1 MNVIPPGEASLPTT
15 MRLLVTVTLGLIMGS
30 SLFSCLDTQRE
41 EDLLDVWIGQMLM
54 VGFRG
59 TDLKEGD
66 FFLQA
71 VSDLHLGGVVLFD
84 RDVPTQSLIRN
95 IVSPQQVRKLTAQLH
110 AAAEVPLLI
119 AIDQEGGQIARL
131 KARHGFSTT
140 PSQAELGRWD
150 DQERTRSSAQKVG
163 ELLADLGINV
173 NFAPVVDL
181 AVNPENPIIAALER
195 SYGAAPDLVE
205 RHARWTIEEFHRAGV
220 LSAVKHFPGHGA
232 SKEDSHLGLPD
243 VTHLWSETELEPFSS
258 LIGEQLPD
266 LVMMAHL
273 YNAQWDETYPATL
286 SSTVIRDMLRQEL
299 AFKGV
304 VVSDDMKMGAIA
316 QNYSLEESIELAVKA
331 GVDILLFGNNSSS
344 YDPQIAQK
352 SFTILRKLVESG
364 TLSRDRIQQ
373 SYERISYLKKKLN

>member
-1 MNVIPPGEASLPTT
+1 
-15 MRLLVTVTLGLIMGS
+15 MRLLLTIAFGLILGS
-30 SLFSCLDTQRE
+30 SLLSCLGTPEE
-41 EDLLDVWIGQMLM
+41 EDRLDLWIGQMLM

-59 TDLKEGD
+59 TDLKQGD
-66 FFLQA
+66 SFLQA
-71 VSDLHLGGVVLFD
+71 VRDLHLGGVVLFD
-84 RDVPTQSLIRN
+84 RDVPTQSPVRN
-95 IVSPQQVRKLTAQLH
+95 IVSQQQIQKLTAQLQ
-110 AAAEVPLLI
+110 AVAEVPLLI

-131 KARHGFSTT
+131 KARHGFSAT

-150 DQERTRSSAQKVG
+150 DQERTRSSAREVG
-163 ELLADLGINV
+163 KLLASLGINL
-173 NFAPVVDL
+173 NFAPVLDL
-181 AVNPENPIIAALER
+181 AVNPDNPIIAALER
-195 SYGAAPDLVE
+195 SYGTDPDRVE
-205 RHARWTIEEFHRAGV
+205 RHARWTIQEFHRAGV

-232 SKEDSHLGLPD
+232 SKQDSHLGLPD
-243 VTHLWSETELEPFSS
+243 VTHLWSETELEPFRS
-258 LIGEQLPD
+258 LLSEQLPD

-286 SSTVIRDMLRQEL
+286 SSAVITGMLRQQLGFE
-299 AFKGV
+299 GV

-352 SFTILRKLVESG
+352 AFTIIRKLVESG

-373 SYERISYLKKKLN
+373 SYQRISDLKNKLNRIDLNN

>member
-1 MNVIPPGEASLPTT
+1 
-15 MRLLVTVTLGLIMGS
+15 MRLLLIIALGLILGS
-30 SLFSCLDTQRE
+30 SLLSCLGTPEE
-41 EDLLDVWIGQMLM
+41 EDRLDLWIGQMLM

-59 TDLKEGD
+59 TDLKQGD
-66 FFLQA
+66 PFLQA

-84 RDVPTQSLIRN
+84 RDVPTRSPLRN
-95 IVSPQQVRKLTAQLH
+95 IVSPQQVQKLTAQLQ
-110 AAAEVPLLI
+110 AVAEVPLLI

-131 KARHGFSTT
+131 KTRHGFSAT

-150 DQERTRSSAQKVG
+150 DQERTRSSAREVG
-163 ELLADLGINV
+163 ELLASLGINL
-173 NFAPVVDL
+173 NFAPVLDL

-195 SYGAAPDLVE
+195 SYGAEPDRVE

-243 VTHLWSETELEPFSS
+243 VTHLWSETELEPFRNLMS
-258 LIGEQLPD
+258 EQLPD

-273 YNAQWDETYPATL
+273 YNAQWDESYPATL
-286 SSTVIRDMLRQEL
+286 SFAVITGMLRQQLGFE
-299 AFKGV
+299 GV

-316 QNYSLEESIELAVKA
+316 QNYSLEESIELAVNA
-331 GVDILLFGNNSSS
+331 GVDILLFGNNTSS
-344 YDPQIAQK
+344 YDLQIAQK
-352 SFTILRKLVESG
+352 AFKILRKLVESG

-373 SYERISYLKKKLN
+373 SYQRIYNLKEKLIRIDVNN

>member
-1 MNVIPPGEASLPTT
+1 
-15 MRLLVTVTLGLIMGS
+15 MRFLLIIAFGLILGS
-30 SLFSCLDTQRE
+30 SLLSCLGTPEE
-41 EDLLDVWIGQMLM
+41 EDRLDLWIGQMLM

-66 FFLQA
+66 PFLQA
-71 VSDLHLGGVVLFD
+71 VSELHLGGVVLFD
-84 RDVPTQSLIRN
+84 RDVPTRSPVRN
-95 IVSPQQVRKLTAQLH
+95 IVSPQQVQELTAQLQ
-110 AAAEVPLLI
+110 AVAEVPLLI

-131 KARHGFSTT
+131 KARHGFSST

-150 DQERTRSSAQKVG
+150 DQERTRSSAREVG
-163 ELLADLGINV
+163 ELLASLGINL
-173 NFAPVVDL
+173 NFAPVLDL
-181 AVNPENPIIAALER
+181 AVNPDNPIIAALER
-195 SYGAAPDLVE
+195 SYGAEPDRVE
-205 RHARWTIEEFHRAGV
+205 RHARWTIQEFHRAGV

-243 VTHLWSETELEPFSS
+243 VTHLWSETELEPFSALLS
-258 LIGEQLPD
+258 EQLPD

-273 YNAQWDETYPATL
+273 YSAQWDETYPATL
-286 SSTVIRDMLRQEL
+286 SDAVITGMLRQQLGFE
-299 AFKGV
+299 GV

-352 SFTILRKLVESG
+352 AVNILRDLVESG
-364 TLSRDRIQQ
+364 TLSRDRIEQ
-373 SYERISYLKKKLN
+373 SYQRISDLKEKLNEIDLNN

>member
-1 MNVIPPGEASLPTT
+1 
-15 MRLLVTVTLGLIMGS
+15 MRLLLIIAFGLILGS
-30 SLFSCLDTQRE
+30 SLLSCLGTPE
-41 EDLLDVWIGQMLM
+41 TEDRLDLWIGQMLM

-59 TDLKEGD
+59 TDLKEWD
-66 FFLQA
+66 PFLQA

-84 RDVPTQSLIRN
+84 RDVPTRSPVRN
-95 IVSPQQVRKLTAQLH
+95 IVSSQQVQELTAQLQ
-110 AAAEVPLLI
+110 AVAEVPLLI

-131 KARHGFSTT
+131 KARHGFSAT

-150 DQERTRSSAQKVG
+150 DQERTRSSAREVG
-163 ELLADLGINV
+163 ELLASLGINL
-173 NFAPVVDL
+173 NFAPVLDL
-181 AVNPENPIIAALER
+181 AVNPDNPIIAALER
-195 SYGAAPDLVE
+195 SYGAEPDRVE
-205 RHARWTIEEFHRAGV
+205 RHARWTIQEFHRAGV

-243 VTHLWSETELEPFSS
+243 VTHLWSETELEPFSALLS
-258 LIGEQLPD
+258 EQLPD

-286 SSTVIRDMLRQEL
+286 SDAVITGMLRQQLE
-299 AFKGV
+299 FEGV

-352 SFTILRKLVESG
+352 AVHILRDLVESG
-364 TLSRDRIQQ
+364 TLSRDRIEQ
-373 SYERISYLKKKLN
+373 SYVRISDLKEKLNKIDVNN

>member
-1 MNVIPPGEASLPTT
+1 
-15 MRLLVTVTLGLIMGS
+15 MRLLLIVTLGLILGS
-30 SLFSCLDTQRE
+30 SLLSCLGTPEE
-41 EDLLDVWIGQMLM
+41 EDRLDLWVGQMLM

-66 FFLQA
+66 PFLQA

-84 RDVPTQSLIRN
+84 RDVPTRSPVRN
-95 IVSPQQVRKLTAQLH
+95 IVSPQQVQELTAQLQ
-110 AAAEVPLLI
+110 AVAEVPLLI

-131 KARHGFSTT
+131 KARHGFSAT

-150 DQERTRSSAQKVG
+150 DQERTRSSAREVG
-163 ELLADLGINV
+163 DLLASLGINL
-173 NFAPVVDL
+173 NFAPVLDL
-181 AVNPENPIIAALER
+181 AVNPDNPIIAALER
-195 SYGAAPDLVE
+195 SYGAEPDRVE
-205 RHARWTIEEFHRAGV
+205 RHARWTIQEFHRAGV

-243 VTHLWSETELEPFSS
+243 VTHLWSETELEPFSALLS
-258 LIGEQLPD
+258 EQLPD

-273 YNAQWDETYPATL
+273 YSAQWDETYPATL
-286 SSTVIRDMLRQEL
+286 SDAVITGMLRQQLGFE
-299 AFKGV
+299 GV

-352 SFTILRKLVESG
+352 AVNILRDLVESG
-364 TLSRDRIQQ
+364 TLSRGRIEQ
-373 SYERISYLKKKLN
+373 SYQRISDLKEKLSKKTVNN

>member
-1 MNVIPPGEASLPTT
+1 
-15 MRLLVTVTLGLIMGS
+15 MRLLVTIAFGLILGS
-30 SLFSCLDTQRE
+30 SLLSCLGTPEE
-41 EDLLDVWIGQMLM
+41 EDRLDLWIGQMLM

-66 FFLQA
+66 SFLQA
-71 VSDLHLGGVVLFD
+71 VRDLHLGGVVLFD
-84 RDVPTQSLIRN
+84 RDVPTQSPVRN
-95 IVSPQQVRKLTAQLH
+95 IVSQQQIQKLTAQLQ
-110 AAAEVPLLI
+110 AVAEVPLLI

-131 KARHGFSTT
+131 KARHGFSAT

-150 DQERTRSSAQKVG
+150 DQERTRSSAREVG
-163 ELLADLGINV
+163 KLLASLGINL
-173 NFAPVVDL
+173 NFAPVLDL
-181 AVNPENPIIAALER
+181 AVNPDNPIIAALER
-195 SYGAAPDLVE
+195 SYGTDPDRVE
-205 RHARWTIEEFHRAGV
+205 RHARWTIQEFHRAGV

-232 SKEDSHLGLPD
+232 SKQDSHLGLPD
-243 VTHLWSETELEPFSS
+243 VTHLWSETELEPFRS
-258 LIGEQLPD
+258 LLSEQLPD

-286 SSTVIRDMLRQEL
+286 SSAVITGMLRQQLGFE
-299 AFKGV
+299 GV

-344 YDPQIAQK
+344 YDPQMAQK
-352 SFTILRKLVESG
+352 AFNIIRKLVERG

-373 SYERISYLKKKLN
+373 SYQRIEDLKNKLNKIDLNN

>member
-1 MNVIPPGEASLPTT
+1 
-15 MRLLVTVTLGLIMGS
+15 MRLLLIIALGLFQGA
-30 SLFSCLDTQRE
+30 SLLSCLGTPEE
-41 EDLLDVWIGQMLM
+41 EDRLDLWIGQMLM

-59 TDLKEGD
+59 TDLKQGD
-66 FFLQA
+66 SFLQA
-71 VSDLHLGGVVLFD
+71 VRDLHLGGVVLFD
-84 RDVPTQSLIRN
+84 RDVPTGSPVRN
-95 IVSPQQVRKLTAQLH
+95 IVSPQQVQKLTAQLQ
-110 AAAEVPLLI
+110 AVAVVPLLI

-131 KARHGFSTT
+131 KARHGFSAT

-150 DQERTRSSAQKVG
+150 DQERTRSSAREVG
-163 ELLADLGINV
+163 KLLASLGINL
-173 NFAPVVDL
+173 NFAPVLDL
-181 AVNPENPIIAALER
+181 AVNPDNPIIAALER
-195 SYGAAPDLVE
+195 SYGADPDRVE

-232 SKEDSHLGLPD
+232 SKQDSHLGLPD
-243 VTHLWSETELEPFSS
+243 VTDLWSETELEPFRS
-258 LIGEQLPD
+258 LMSEQLPD

-286 SSTVIRDMLRQEL
+286 SAAVITGMLRQQLGFE
-299 AFKGV
+299 GV

-331 GVDILLFGNNSSS
+331 GVDILLFGNNSST

-352 SFTILRKLVESG
+352 AVNILRDLVESG

-373 SYERISYLKKKLN
+373 SYQRISDLKEKLNKIDLNN

>member
-1 MNVIPPGEASLPTT
+1 
-15 MRLLVTVTLGLIMGS
+15 MRLFLTIAFGLILGS
-30 SLFSCLDTQRE
+30 SLLSCLGTPEE
-41 EDLLDVWIGQMLM
+41 EDRLDLWIGQMLM

-59 TDLKEGD
+59 TDPKEGD
-66 FFLQA
+66 SFLQA
-71 VSDLHLGGVVLFD
+71 VRDLHLGGVVLFD
-84 RDVPTQSLIRN
+84 RDVPTRSPLRN
-95 IVSPQQVRKLTAQLH
+95 IVSPQQVQKLTAQLQ
-110 AAAEVPLLI
+110 AVAEVPLLI
-119 AIDQEGGQIARL
+119 AIDQEGGKIARL
-131 KARHGFSTT
+131 KARHGFSAT

-150 DQERTRSSAQKVG
+150 DQERTRSSAREVG
-163 ELLADLGINV
+163 ELLASLGINL
-173 NFAPVVDL
+173 NFAPVLDL
-181 AVNPENPIIAALER
+181 AVNPDNPIIAALER
-195 SYGAAPDLVE
+195 SYGADPDRVE

-243 VTHLWSETELEPFSS
+243 VTHLWSETELEPFRS
-258 LIGEQLPD
+258 LMSEQLPD

-286 SSTVIRDMLRQEL
+286 SSAVITGILRQQLGFE
-299 AFKGV
+299 GV

-352 SFTILRKLVESG
+352 AFNILRKLVEGG

-373 SYERISYLKKKLN
+373 SYQRISDLKKKLNKMDVNN

>member
-1 MNVIPPGEASLPTT
+1 
-15 MRLLVTVTLGLIMGS
+15 MRLLLIIALGLILGS
-30 SLFSCLDTQRE
+30 SLLSCLGTPEE
-41 EDLLDVWIGQMLM
+41 EDRLDLWIGQMLM

-59 TDLKEGD
+59 TDLKQGD
-66 FFLQA
+66 PFLQA

-84 RDVPTQSLIRN
+84 RDVPTRSPLRN
-95 IVSPQQVRKLTAQLH
+95 IVSPQQVQKLTAQLQ
-110 AAAEVPLLI
+110 AVAEVPLLI

-131 KARHGFSTT
+131 KVRHGFSAT

-150 DQERTRSSAQKVG
+150 DQERTRSSAREVG
-163 ELLADLGINV
+163 ELLASLGINL
-173 NFAPVVDL
+173 NFAPVLDL
-181 AVNPENPIIAALER
+181 AVNPENPIIATLER
-195 SYGAAPDLVE
+195 SYGAEPDRVE

-243 VTHLWSETELEPFSS
+243 VTHLWSETELEPFRNLMS
-258 LIGEQLPD
+258 EQLPD

-286 SSTVIRDMLRQEL
+286 SFAVITGMLRQQLGFE
-299 AFKGV
+299 GV

-316 QNYSLEESIELAVKA
+316 QNYSLEESIELAVNA

-352 SFTILRKLVESG
+352 AFKILRKLVESG

-373 SYERISYLKKKLN
+373 SYERISDLKEKLNK

>member
-1 MNVIPPGEASLPTT
+1 
-15 MRLLVTVTLGLIMGS
+15 MRLLFIIALGLILGS
-30 SLFSCLDTQRE
+30 SFLGCLGTPEE
-41 EDLLDVWIGQMLM
+41 EDRLDLWIGQMLM

-66 FFLQA
+66 PFLQA
-71 VSDLHLGGVVLFD
+71 VKDLHLGGVVLFD
-84 RDVPTQSLIRN
+84 RDVPTRSPLRN
-95 IVSPQQVRKLTAQLH
+95 IVSPEQVQELTAQLQ
-110 AAAEVPLLI
+110 AVAEVPLLI

-131 KARHGFSTT
+131 KARHGFSAT

-150 DQERTRSSAQKVG
+150 DQARTRSSAREVG
-163 ELLADLGINV
+163 ELLASLGINL
-173 NFAPVVDL
+173 NFAPVLDL
-181 AVNPENPIIAALER
+181 AVNPDNPIIAALER
-195 SYGAAPDLVE
+195 SYGAEPDRVE
-205 RHARWTIEEFHRAGV
+205 RHARWTIQEFHRAGV

-243 VTHLWSETELEPFSS
+243 VTHLWSETELEPFSALLS
-258 LIGEQLPD
+258 EQLPD

-273 YNAQWDETYPATL
+273 YSAQWDETYPATL
-286 SSTVIRDMLRQEL
+286 SDAVITGMLRQQLGFE
-299 AFKGV
+299 GV

-352 SFTILRKLVESG
+352 AVNILRDLVESG
-364 TLSRDRIQQ
+364 TLSRGRIEQ
-373 SYERISYLKKKLN
+373 SYQRIVDLKEKLNNIDVNN

>member
-1 MNVIPPGEASLPTT
+1 
-15 MRLLVTVTLGLIMGS
+15 MRLLLIVTLGLILGS
-30 SLFSCLDTQRE
+30 SLLSCLGTPEE
-41 EDLLDVWIGQMLM
+41 EDRLDLWIGQMLM

-66 FFLQA
+66 PFLQA
-71 VSDLHLGGVVLFD
+71 VRDLHLGGVVLFD
-84 RDVPTQSLIRN
+84 RDVPTRSPVRN
-95 IVSPQQVRKLTAQLH
+95 IVSPQQVRKLTAQLQ
-110 AAAEVPLLI
+110 AVAEVPLLI
-119 AIDQEGGQIARL
+119 AIDQEGGKIARL
-131 KARHGFSTT
+131 KARHGFPAT

-150 DQERTRSSAQKVG
+150 DQERTRSSAREVG
-163 ELLADLGINV
+163 ELLASLGINL
-173 NFAPVVDL
+173 NFAPVPDL
-181 AVNPENPIIAALER
+181 AVNPDNPIIAALER
-195 SYGAAPDLVE
+195 SYGADPDRVE

-243 VTHLWSETELEPFSS
+243 VTHLWSETELEPFKS
-258 LIGEQLPD
+258 LMSEQLPD

-286 SSTVIRDMLRQEL
+286 SSAVITGMLRQQLGFE
-299 AFKGV
+299 GV

-352 SFTILRKLVESG
+352 AVDILRDLVESG

-373 SYERISYLKKKLN
+373 SYQRIEDLKNKLNKIDLNN

>member
-1 MNVIPPGEASLPTT
+1 
-15 MRLLVTVTLGLIMGS
+15 MRLLLMIALGLILGS
-30 SLFSCLDTQRE
+30 SLLSCLGTPEE
-41 EDLLDVWIGQMLM
+41 EDRLDLWIGQMLM

-59 TDLKEGD
+59 TELGEGD
-66 FFLQA
+66 PFLRTLG
-71 VSDLHLGGVVLFD
+71 DLHLGGVVLFD
-84 RDVPTQSLIRN
+84 RDVPTRSPVRN
-95 IVSPQQVRKLTAQLH
+95 IVSPQQVRKLTAQLQ
-110 AAAEVPLLI
+110 AVAEVPLLI

-150 DQERTRSSAQKVG
+150 DQERTRSSAREVG
-163 ELLADLGINV
+163 ELLADLGINL
-173 NFAPVVDL
+173 NFAPVLDL

-195 SYGAAPDLVE
+195 SYGTDPDRVE
-205 RHARWTIEEFHRAGV
+205 RHARWTIQEFHRAGV

-232 SKEDSHLGLPD
+232 SKQDSHLGLPD
-243 VTHLWSETELEPFSS
+243 VTHLWSETELEPFRS
-258 LIGEQLPD
+258 LMSERLPD

-286 SSTVIRDMLRQEL
+286 SSAVISGMLRQQLGFE
-299 AFKGV
+299 GV

-316 QNYSLEESIELAVKA
+316 QNYSLEESVELAVKA

-352 SFTILRKLVESG
+352 AFNSIRKLVESG
-364 TLSRDRIQQ
+364 TLSRDRIKQ
-373 SYERISYLKKKLN
+373 SYERIYELKININ